1 MGDWGWI
8 RIREG
13 GGRGGRAREAAAAC
27 VVRALVGGFGRDV
40 LGFRPVGAQGK
51 SFACSIELR
60 FFNRLFLEEF

>member
-1 MGDWGWI
+1 MGTGDGS
-8 RIREG
+8 G
-13 GGRGGRAREAAAAC
+13 TGRTTTRRASARPPR
-27 VVRALVGGFGRDV
+27 VRALVGGFGRDV